1 MVPSV
6 VFRLAMIV
14 GMVIAMVPDIAELER
29 RAAALLP
36 SEIYDFYAGGSGSET
51 TLRANVTAWQQGWLL
66 PRVLRDVSA
75 VDTTLSLAH
84 LAVPGSPE
92 TVLRTPVAVAP
103 TAFHGLVH
111 PEAELATAAGAARA
125 GALFVLSTRCSR
137 RIEDV
142 AAAVAG
148 AGGAW
153 WFQVYVTRDRGLTA
167 QMVRRAVACGASA
180 LVLTADAPVLGRKR
194 RNRGDGVVR
203 PDEFFVNTG
212 PVPDPAAAEQAA
224 DLTFADIG
232 WLAGLGDGVPVLVKG
247 VLRAD
252 DAQACVAA
260 GAAGVIVSN
269 HGGRQL
275 DRALPTALAL
285 PAVAAALASAGGRAE
300 AFVDGGVRTG
310 EDVLAALAAGAS
322 AVFLGRPVLWA
333 LATGGADGV
342 HDLLTGLTSDLA
354 HAMALAGAASLADIA
369 GLAAPAPRQ
378 PLWPNPPGGG

>member
-142 AAAVAG
+142 AAVVAA

-167 QMVRRAVACGASA
+167 QMVRRAVACGARA

-369 GLAAPAPRQ
+369 GLAAPALRL
-378 PLWPNPPGGG
+378 PLWPNPPVGG

>member
-142 AAAVAG
+142 AAVVAA

-167 QMVRRAVACGASA
+167 QMVRRAVACGARA

-369 GLAAPAPRQ
+369 GLAAPALRL

>member
-153 WFQVYVTRDRGLTA
+153 WFQVYVTRDRRLTA
-167 QMVRRAVACGASA
+167 RMVRRAVAGGARA

-194 RNRGDGVVR
+194 RDRGDGVVG

-212 PVPDPAAAEQAA
+212 PVPDPAAAEQAP

-369 GLAAPAPRQ
+369 GLAAPALRL
-378 PLWPNPPGGG
+378 PLWPNPPVGG

>member
-153 WFQVYVTRDRGLTA
+153 WFQVYVTRDRRLTA

-369 GLAAPAPRQ
+369 GLAAPALRL

>member
-1 MVPSV
+1 
-6 VFRLAMIV
+6 
-14 GMVIAMVPDIAELER
+14 
-29 RAAALLP
+29 
-36 SEIYDFYAGGSGSET
+36 
-51 TLRANVTAWQQGWLL
+51 
-66 PRVLRDVSA
+66 
-75 VDTTLSLAH
+75 
-84 LAVPGSPE
+84 
-92 TVLRTPVAVAP
+92 
-103 TAFHGLVH
+103 
-111 PEAELATAAGAARA
+111 
-125 GALFVLSTRCSR
+125 
-137 RIEDV
+137 
-142 AAAVAG
+142 
-148 AGGAW
+148 
-153 WFQVYVTRDRGLTA
+153 VYVTRDRGLTA

-369 GLAAPAPRQ
+369 GLAAPALRL